1 MRARD
6 RPTRVRSP
14 AIGTGYPSESVERAA
29 RGTPAS
35 VIHISSMQAE
45 RGSSAKASRPR
56 VGPAK
61 RIKQSSQ
68 LMIAVTTWDTS
79 DDALE

>member
-1 MRARD
+1 
-6 RPTRVRSP
+6 
-14 AIGTGYPSESVERAA
+14 
-29 RGTPAS
+29 
-35 VIHISSMQAE
+35 VIHISSIQAE